1 MTPSQINR
9 ANAQHSTGPKT
20 EAGKQRSSL
29 NALRHG
35 PTGQTIVLPSDD
47 LEAYQQHIQHFVTE
61 YHPKGATESQLVQ
74 SLGDASWRQ
83 NRVCALEN
91 NLLALGV
98 VHEPTPVENINEQVN
113 TALAIAAALDS
124 QTRALANLSIH
135 GQRLARQFERTLAL
149 LRELQTIRLA
159 QETCELDQAAN
170 LVKWHRKNKQR
181 YHPSQDGF
189 VFSDVE
195 IDAFIAHQDRTQRAF
210 HAKGYCFGENLSP
223 YLSATAERESETMA
237 IA

>member
-35 PTGQTIVLPSDD
+35 LTGQIIVLPSDD
-47 LEAYQQHIQHFVTE
+47 LEAYQRHVQSFAAE
-61 YHPKGATESQLVQ
+61 YHPKGATETQLVQ
-74 SLGDASWRQ
+74 SLADCVWRQ

-91 NLLALGV
+91 NLLTLGIV
-98 VHEPTPVENINEQVN
+98 RPPTPLENITDQV
-113 TALAIAAALDS
+113 TQQVSAALAIAAALDS
-124 QTRALANLSIH
+124 QTRALANLSLH

-149 LRELQTIRLA
+149 LRDLQTIRLA
-159 QETCELDQAAN
+159 REANKLEQAAN
-170 LVKWHRKNKQR
+170 LVQMHRKNKEP

-189 VFSDVE
+189 VFSDEE
-195 IDAFIAHQDRTQRAF
+195 IETFIARQDLDLRAF
-210 HAKGYCFGENLSP
+210 HAKGCRVL
-223 YLSATAERESETMA
+223 AEYRVA
-237 IA
+237 

>member
-1 MTPSQINR
+1 MSPSEINK

-20 EAGKQRSSL
+20 QAGKQRSSL

-35 PTGQTIVLPSDD
+35 LTGQTIVLPSDD

-61 YHPKGATESQLVQ
+61 YHPKGATENQLVQ
-74 SLGDASWRQ
+74 ALADAAWRQ

-91 NLLALGV
+91 NLLTLSI
-98 VHEPTPVENINEQVN
+98 VHQPTPLENITDQVN
-113 TALAIAAALDS
+113 TALAIAASLDS

-135 GQRLARQFERTLAL
+135 GQRLARQFEKNLAL
-149 LRELQTIRLA
+149 LGELQTKRLT

-170 LVKWHRKNKQR
+170 LVKWHRKNKKPC
-181 YHPSQDGF
+181 HPSQDGF
-189 VFSDVE
+189 VFSDAE
-195 IDAFIAHQDRTQRAF
+195 IDAFIARHDRTQRAF
-210 HAKGYCFGENLSP
+210 HAKGYCFGDNLAP
-223 YLSATAERESETMA
+223 YLSSVAERKSETMA

>member
-1 MTPSQINR
+1 MSPSKINK

-35 PTGQTIVLPSDD
+35 LTGHVIVLPSDD
-47 LEAYQQHIQHFVTE
+47 LEAYQRHIQSFATE
-61 YHPKGATESQLVQ
+61 YHPKGATENQLVQ
-74 SLGDASWRQ
+74 SLADSAWRQ

-91 NLLALGV
+91 NLLTLGIAQDA
-98 VHEPTPVENINEQVN
+98 TDQVN

-135 GQRLARQFERTLAL
+135 GQRLARQFEKTLAL

-159 QETCELDQAAN
+159 QERTELDQAAN
-170 LVKWHRKNKQR
+170 LVKWHRKNKNP

-189 VFSDVE
+189 VFSDEE
-195 IDAFIAHQDRTQRAF
+195 IDAFIARHDRTQRAF
-210 HAKGYCFGENLSP
+210 YAKGYCFPS
-223 YLSATAERESETMA
+223 
-237 IA
+237 